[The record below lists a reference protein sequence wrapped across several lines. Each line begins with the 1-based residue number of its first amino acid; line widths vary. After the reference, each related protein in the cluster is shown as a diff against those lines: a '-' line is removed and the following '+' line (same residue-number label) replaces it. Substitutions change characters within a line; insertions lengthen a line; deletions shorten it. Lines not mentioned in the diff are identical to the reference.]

1 MFCGRYKKRIEALE
15 AELNETRR
23 GQASAEIERDT
34 ARQAQREAEERLMDM
49 TGNLDR
55 CRRIYLTMQSFGE
68 SFLEIQRSQVAIA
81 NAMKDE
87 KGHAVEAATVS
98 GACRQSMENIAGNLV
113 RMATDTSAMS
123 GNVQTL
129 SQRTEQIGGIVQL
142 IREIADQTNLLALN
156 AAIEAARAGEQGRG
170 FAVVADEVRKLA
182 ERTATATNEIAV
194 LVTSIQAETQQTR
207 TQMDEW
213 AMRSVGFGEEG
224 TSASAS
230 MHSLFELSR
239 RMEGTIAVSALR
251 SFIEVAKIDHL
262 VYKFEVYRVLMGVSQ
277 KRVEDFAAHTHCR
290 LGKWYYEGEGR
301 HCFSRLPGYAE
312 METPHREFH
321 NAGLAALRA
330 NSEADMDVCFA
341 HVGEMEAA
349 SLKVV
354 ASLERIATSAEG
366 DTGLMCHA

>member
-1 MFCGRYKKRIEALE
+1 MLCGGYKKKIEALE
-15 AELNETRR
+15 AELNEARR
-23 GQASAEIERDT
+23 GQAVAENEREA
-34 ARQAQREAEERLMDM
+34 ARQAQREAEERLTDM
-49 TGNLDR
+49 TGDLDR
-55 CRRIYLTMQSFGE
+55 CQRIYLTMQSFGE

-87 KGHAVEAATVS
+87 KSHAVEAATVS

-129 SQRTEQIGGIVQL
+129 SQRADQIGGIIQL

-182 ERTATATNEIAV
+182 ERTATATNEIAA

-207 TQMDEW
+207 AQMDEW
-213 AMRSVGFGEEG
+213 AKRSAGFGEEG
-224 TSASAS
+224 ASASAG

-239 RMEGTIAVSALR
+239 RMEGTIAASALR
-251 SFIEVAKIDHL
+251 SFTEVAKIDHL
-262 VYKFEVYRVLMGVSQ
+262 VYKFEIYRVLMGVSQ
-277 KRVEDFAAHTHCR
+277 KRVEDFASHAHCR

-301 HCFSRLPGYAE
+301 NCFAKLPGYVE
-312 METPHREFH
+312 MEMPHRQFH
-321 NAGLAALRA
+321 DAGLAALRA
-330 NSEADMDVCFA
+330 NQEGDMEACFA
-341 HVGEMEAA
+341 RVGEMEAA

-366 DTGLMCHA
+366 DTALTCHG